1 MTKNPRYTQSSN
13 RTIIVIGLAVL
24 TLVLGAVAWVST
36 SNLTSISSPVASS
49 QLLTPV
55 EYMDQFATSNTH
67 ALIDVRTPEEFAS
80 GHIQNAINIPLESLQ
95 DRLDE
100 VPDDMPIIVYC
111 RSGNRSVT
119 AAQILV
125 AAGVQPVYD
134 LGGIQAWV
142 TEGFP
147 IQ

>member
-24 TLVLGAVAWVST
+24 TLLLGTVAWIST
-36 SNLTSISSPVASS
+36 SNLTSISSPITSS
-49 QLLTPV
+49 RLLTPV
-55 EYMDQFATSNTH
+55 EYMDQFATSNAH

-80 GHIQNAINIPLESLQ
+80 GHIQNAINIPVESLQ

-100 VPDDMPIIVYC
+100 VPGNMPVIVYC
-111 RSGNRSVT
+111 RSGNRSAT
-119 AAQILV
+119 AVQILV

-134 LGGIQAWV
+134 LGGIQIWV
-142 TEGFP
+142 AEGFP
-147 IQ
+147 VQ